1 MEKEN
6 VMIDLLT
13 RFLRLLLVVERK
25 PENETAN
32 YFIYELTHYPMS
44 LFKDGKMYSTK
55 KSALKI
61 FLLKNVL

>member
-1 MEKEN
+1 M
-6 VMIDLLT
+6 MIDLLT

-44 LFKDGKMYSTK
+44 LFKDGKMCSTK